1 MGLLL
6 WLFYHKSRK
15 KGIPTSP
22 AGSARRPVA
31 AANFAQ
37 YRWLAQ
43 SPPCERGVPRH
54 RRGGGIPWP
63 RPRNLF
69 TIHYSLFPKKPS
81 PFHTGLYFG
90 GVPTVNPSVT
100 AAPCQLPL
108 TREPFCAWYRH
119 CLKSKNP
126 GKQRLSRG
134 FSYFRREFPT
144 KTGLDFPKQAGLF
157 LLPGMILPPFPG
169 KNQQGR
175 EKTL

>member
-1 MGLLL
+1 MENRPKSCNRVSITTSKYHPIRKQPAFTPQAPSGTCGASSLRSGAMGLVPCHIGLFANEKCLL
-6 WLFYHKSRK
+6 W
-15 KGIPTSP
+15 
-22 AGSARRPVA
+22 
-31 AANFAQ
+31 
-37 YRWLAQ
+37 
-43 SPPCERGVPRH
+43 
-54 RRGGGIPWP
+54 
-63 RPRNLF
+63 
-69 TIHYSLFPKKPS
+69 
-81 PFHTGLYFG
+81 
-90 GVPTVNPSVT
+90 NPSVT
-100 AAPCQLPL
+100 PTACQLPL

-169 KNQQGR
+169 KNQQEP